1 MIATMVIPGVLA
13 KMLANINKR
22 VREATDARI
31 GLMVVS
37 NTPTWAMPFTDM
49 GPQTETLNSVR
60 TIKFFGMEKVFL
72 SRIREKREA
81 ELWLSFTSI
90 LYALGFHSISSLLPV
105 INMVRITDFGSSDH
119 NTDFISSFRLVSTQK
134 S

>member
-1 MIATMVIPGVLA
+1 MVTTMIIPGVFA

-37 NTPTWAMPFTDM
+37 HTRYWQCLLLTSPS
-49 GPQTETLNSVR
+49 QTETLNSIR
-60 TIKFFGMEKVFL
+60 TIKSFGMEKVFL
-72 SRIREKREA
+72 SRIREKRES

-90 LYALGFHSISSLLPV
+90 LYALGFRSISSLLPV
-105 INMVRITDFGSSDH
+105 LNMVRGSWISGIQITC
-119 NTDFISSFRLVSTQK
+119 
-134 S
+134 